1 VSSIEVVPTYAPVLI
16 LQDARVVK
24 TVILTT
30 GERWGSVV
38 SLRGRCEL
46 SVFDRMSIL
55 VVSVVCV
62 LMWVSRGRVSA
73 SQ

>member
-1 VSSIEVVPTYAPVLI
+1 MVPNYGCFGRVAPTYAPVLI

-38 SLRGRCEL
+38 SLSGYLGCECY
-46 SVFDRMSIL
+46 
-55 VVSVVCV
+55 VCV
-62 LMWVSRGRVSA
+62 DVGG
-73 SQ
+73 